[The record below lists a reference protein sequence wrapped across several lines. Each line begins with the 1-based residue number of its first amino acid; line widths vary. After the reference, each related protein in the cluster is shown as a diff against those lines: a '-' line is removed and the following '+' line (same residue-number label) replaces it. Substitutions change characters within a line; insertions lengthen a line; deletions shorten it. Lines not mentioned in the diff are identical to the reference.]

1 MEMTKNG
8 QVELDGV
15 IIPYYH
21 EGGEFWYPIKY
32 VVEQF
37 LLKGYNHISI
47 NDKYKNNIKRCVI
60 DYSFKGTSSQET
72 NCMNK
77 QGWISYLKGCKLNK
91 NKNENKINRY
101 NIFCDYIGCDNKYNI
116 ITKFE
121 YDDYM
126 TDCINNVLESNKDI
140 KFKKCLKC
148 NREFPLHKNFFPVD
162 SRVDVGF
169 TGTCRMCKPSYFP
182 IAHADTY
189 ARRVYSLYGN
199 EAYLMYINN
208 MSKFIEEYSNKKD
221 FSLLCLHT
229 NTTAYVKVAE
239 KDALLN
245 LIKSDFDN
253 GNITE
258 NELNIDFA
266 TTNYKIKIKYNKLT
280 NNEIN
285 EFVSNGDCKI
295 RPWLY
300 PQYRLG
306 QVKFE
311 IARIILNTYIKDNN
325 IVINNIFDYNYTDL
339 IKKCKL
345 TQLLDNILDFIVKYY
360 DYKYAGYK
368 FNIASVN
375 FYKDKNMRIFDM
387 KWLIEKDLKIETT
400 KIPLYITKTLLSLN
414 YKTLYNILN
423 KNYYEGNLFKWIN
436 ECYPNNFVELDFN
449 INAYRNKF
457 DSLEEAQVDRILR
470 NDCSNVIYNIR
481 NSDNEIS
488 ILDMKPDWI
497 ILSRTGT
504 ILVEYFGLYAYG
516 GKEYK
521 ERLEIYKDKMRKK
534 YIKYEKLLKIG
545 YKHLYIYP
553 DDLKNDFQGI
563 HKKLKAIQ

>member
-148 NREFPLHKNFFPVD
+148 NRLFPLHKNFFPVD
-162 SRVDVGF
+162 GRVEIGF
-169 TGTCRMCKPSYFP
+169 TGTCRMCKPSMFP
-182 IAHADTY
+182 IMHVDTH

-199 EAYLMYINN
+199 EAYLLYINDT
-208 MSKFIEEYSNKKD
+208 SRFIQEYNNTKD
-221 FSLLCLHT
+221 FNELCLNT
-229 NTTAYVKVAE
+229 NTTPYVKIAE

-245 LIKSDFDN
+245 LIKSDFEN
-253 GNITE
+253 GIIVT
-258 NELNIDFA
+258 NELNIDFVK
-266 TTNYKIKIKYNKLT
+266 TKYKIKIKY
-280 NNEIN
+280 
-285 EFVSNGDCKI
+285 S
-295 RPWLY
+295 
-300 PQYRLG
+300 
-306 QVKFE
+306 
-311 IARIILNTYIKDNN
+311 
-325 IVINNIFDYNYTDL
+325 
-339 IKKCKL
+339 
-345 TQLLDNILDFIVKYY
+345 
-360 DYKYAGYK
+360 
-368 FNIASVN
+368 
-375 FYKDKNMRIFDM
+375 
-387 KWLIEKDLKIETT
+387 
-400 KIPLYITKTLLSLN
+400 
-414 YKTLYNILN
+414 
-423 KNYYEGNLFKWIN
+423 
-436 ECYPNNFVELDFN
+436 
-449 INAYRNKF
+449 
-457 DSLEEAQVDRILR
+457 
-470 NDCSNVIYNIR
+470 
-481 NSDNEIS
+481 
-488 ILDMKPDWI
+488 
-497 ILSRTGT
+497 
-504 ILVEYFGLYAYG
+504 
-516 GKEYK
+516 
-521 ERLEIYKDKMRKK
+521 
-534 YIKYEKLLKIG
+534 
-545 YKHLYIYP
+545 
-553 DDLKNDFQGI
+553 
-563 HKKLKAIQ
+563 